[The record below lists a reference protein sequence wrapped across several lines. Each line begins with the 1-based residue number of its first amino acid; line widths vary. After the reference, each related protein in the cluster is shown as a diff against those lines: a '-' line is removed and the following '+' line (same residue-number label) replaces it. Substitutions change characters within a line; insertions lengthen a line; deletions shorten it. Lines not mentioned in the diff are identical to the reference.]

1 MRVAIRMPSIVE
13 NMKRRFFETM
23 TYVTSKLRMH
33 GTERVNAIGTELLDR
48 FDCVQAPDH
57 KGAVRK
63 DRRKSRSTLL
73 PS

>member
-1 MRVAIRMPSIVE
+1 MPSIVE
-13 NMKRRFFETM
+13 NSLKRRFFETI

-48 FDCVQAPDH
+48 FGRVQAPDH

-63 DRRKSRSTLL
+63 YRRKSRGTLL
-73 PS
+73 RSESS